1 MKRHALQ
8 AGLSLVELM
17 VALAISSFLILGVT
31 QIYVDNK
38 RSYLFQQ
45 NQSESIEGSR
55 YILLLLQQELA
66 KAGYRRRPDEQPEA
80 AFPTTLQDLAGCG
93 IFSAGQ
99 TIKRTAHDSVCIRY
113 QPRDHLERNC
123 LGDLPDT
130 APLLEAG
137 PYTSA
142 QEIII
147 ERLWLEKRSDS
158 ESGSLQCTRVH
169 TDLAGTP
176 LSGRTPSTGELIAG
190 LVDFRFEL
198 GVGSSSDARS
208 ISRYTG
214 ASTGGDPILAVRYT
228 ALMRSS
234 NTNQREAIDI
244 DTALKKW
251 RDLTGLES
259 SNAKTVALKGDDKGQ
274 LYHVSQSTVM
284 LRNLMP

>member
-1 MKRHALQ
+1 MKRHGVQ

-31 QIYVDNK
+31 QIYIDNK

-55 YILLLLQQELA
+55 YILLLLQQELT

-80 AFPTTLQDLAGCG
+80 AFPAAPNLAGCG
-93 IFSAGQ
+93 TFSAGE
-99 TIKRTAHDSVCIRY
+99 TIKRTAQDSICIRY

-123 LGDLPDT
+123 LGDLPAT
-130 APLLEAG
+130 ASLLDDG

-147 ERLWLEKRSDS
+147 ERFWFEKDPDS
-158 ESGSLQCTRVH
+158 LMGSLKCTRVH
-169 TDLAGTP
+169 TDLAGAS
-176 LSGRTPSTGELIAG
+176 LSDRTSSTGDLVAG
-190 LVDFRFEL
+190 LVDLRFEF
-198 GVGSSSDARS
+198 GVGSSSDDRS
-208 ISRYTG
+208 ISRYTDG
-214 ASTGGDPILAVRYT
+214 STGDPILAVRYT

-234 NTNQREAIDI
+234 NANQREAIDT

-251 RDLTGLES
+251 QDLTGLGS
-259 SNAKTVALKGDDKGQ
+259 SDAKMQALKADDTRQ
-274 LYHVSQSTVM
+274 LYHVSQSSVM

>member
-1 MKRHALQ
+1 MKRHGLQ

-31 QIYVDNK
+31 QIYIDNK

-55 YILLLLQQELA
+55 YILLLLQQELT

-80 AFPTTLQDLAGCG
+80 AFPAAPDLAECG
-93 IFSAGQ
+93 TFSAGE
-99 TIKRTAHDSVCIRY
+99 TIKRTAQDSVCIRY

-123 LGDLPDT
+123 LGDLPAT
-130 APLLEAG
+130 ATLLETG

-147 ERLWLEKRSDS
+147 ERLWFEKESDS

-169 TDLAGTP
+169 TDLVGNP

-190 LVDFRFEL
+190 LVDFRFEF
-198 GVGSSSDARS
+198 GVGSSSDDRS
-208 ISRYTG
+208 ISRYTDG
-214 ASTGGDPILAVRYT
+214 STGDPILAVRYT

-234 NTNQREAIDI
+234 NANQREAIDT

-251 RDLTGLES
+251 QDLTGLES
-259 SNAKTVALKGDDKGQ
+259 SDAKLQALKTDDTGQ
-274 LYHVSQSTVM
+274 LYHISQSTVM

>member
-1 MKRHALQ
+1 MKRYGLQ

-31 QIYVDNK
+31 QIYIDNK

-55 YILLLLQQELA
+55 YILLVLQQELT

-80 AFPTTLQDLAGCG
+80 AFPAAPGLAGCG
-93 IFSAGQ
+93 SFSAGE
-99 TIKRTAHDSVCIRY
+99 TIKRTAQDSVCIRY

-123 LGDLPDT
+123 LGDTPAT
-130 APLLEAG
+130 ASLLEVG

-147 ERLWLEKRSDS
+147 ERLWFEK
-158 ESGSLQCTRVH
+158 ESNSLMGSLKCTRVH
-169 TDLAGTP
+169 TNLAGAS
-176 LSGRTPSTGELIAG
+176 LSDRTSSTGDLVAG
-190 LVDFRFEL
+190 LVDLRFEF
-198 GVGSSSDARS
+198 GVGSSSDDRS
-208 ISRYTG
+208 ISRYTDG
-214 ASTGGDPILAVRYT
+214 STGDPILAVRYT

-234 NTNQREAIDI
+234 NANQREAIDT

-251 RDLTGLES
+251 QDLTGLES
-259 SNAKTVALKGDDKGQ
+259 SDAKLQALKTDDTGQ
-274 LYHVSQSTVM
+274 LYHISQSTVM